1 MSARTRIRGRLGSAA
16 PRVLEVRR
24 SDPDQHGS
32 LWDVVTGRH
41 RDPVAAEVD
50 LPFVDI
56 GLDQVH
62 GRRADERG
70 HEQVRRRVEQC
81 LRGVDLLEPPVSDHG
96 DSLPQGH
103 RLDLVVRDVH
113 RRHSEPLVQP
123 RERRAHRDPELGV
136 EIREGLVHEEG
147 NRLAHERAADRDAL
161 TLTAGE
167 GGRLAVEELREPER
181 LRSVRNPPRP
191 LLLRDLP
198 PLQPELEVLVD
209 GHMRVQRV
217 VLEHHRDVAVLR
229 RGVADIDAPDH
240 DRAARQLLQSGH
252 QPQERRL
259 PAAGGA
265 DEHHELPLADL
276 EADVVDRL
284 DLARE
289 DLRDV
294 VQADARRPPAGSLR
308 DGRQGFVLKQSRPT
322 RRTPSPDAAPRAP
335 RSRSPCP
342 PR

>member
-1 MSARTRIRGRLGSAA
+1 MRLGTELLDDVGPDADARQARVGA
-16 PRVLEVRR
+16 PRMLEVRGP
-24 SDPDQHGS
+24 DPDQHGS
-32 LWDVVTGRH
+32 PWDVVTRRD

-50 LPFVDI
+50 LSVVDI

-62 GRRADERG
+62 GRRADEGG

-81 LRGVDLLEPPVSDHG
+81 LRSVDLLEPPVSDHG

-147 NRLAHERAADRDAL
+147 NRFAHESAADRDAL

-167 GGRLAVEELREPER
+167 GGRLAVEELVEPER
-181 LRSVRNPPRP
+181 LAVRN
-191 LLLRDLP
+191 LRARSSFGTFRCFSP
-198 PLQPELEVLVD
+198 NSRFSQTV
-209 GHMRVQRV
+209 MRVQRV

-240 DRAARQLLQSGH
+240 DRAARQLLQAAIS
-252 QPQERRL
+252 RR
-259 PAAGGA
+259 ASTSRSRRGRR
-265 DEHHELPLADL
+265 HHELPSPIS
-276 EADVVDRL
+276 RP
-284 DLARE
+284 R
-289 DLRDV
+289 
-294 VQADARRPPAGSLR
+294 RRPP
-308 DGRQGFVLKQSRPT
+308 
-322 RRTPSPDAAPRAP
+322 
-335 RSRSPCP
+335 
-342 PR
+342 

>member
-1 MSARTRIRGRLGSAA
+1 MNAA
-16 PRVLEVRR
+16 TNRFAGALNSV
-24 SDPDQHGS
+24 
-32 LWDVVTGRH
+32 
-41 RDPVAAEVD
+41 
-50 LPFVDI
+50 
-56 GLDQVH
+56 
-62 GRRADERG
+62 
-70 HEQVRRRVEQC
+70 C
-81 LRGVDLLEPPVSDHG
+81 GVSTCWSTPVSDHG

-123 RERRAHRDPELGV
+123 RERRAHRDPQLGV

-161 TLTAGE
+161 TLTARE
-167 GGRLAVEELREPER
+167 GGRLAVEELAEPER

-229 RGVADIDAPDH
+229 RSVADIDAPDH
-240 DRAARQLLQSGH
+240 DRAARQLLQAGH

-294 VQADARRPPAGSLR
+294 VQADARRPPAASLR
-308 DGRQGFVLKQSRPT
+308 DGSQTSSSGNRDRPVERL
-322 RRTPSPDAAPRAP
+322 RRTLPCGPLGHGHRARLDDVVGRPADEHLDRARLDDVRVLPVVEAELRDGDTERDRPRLTRIERQTE
-335 RSRSPCP
+335 RSS
-342 PR
+342 